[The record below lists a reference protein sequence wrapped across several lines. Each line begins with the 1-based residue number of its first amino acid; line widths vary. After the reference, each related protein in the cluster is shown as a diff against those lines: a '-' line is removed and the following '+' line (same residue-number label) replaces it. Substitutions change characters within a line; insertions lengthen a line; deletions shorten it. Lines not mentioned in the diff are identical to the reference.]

1 MQTLPL
7 GHTGEQVSALCL
19 GTMYFGARDSQ
30 PVSFDLLDRYVA
42 AGGRFLDTANIYAH
56 WVPGG
61 QGGESEILLG
71 NWLRQRGDRSKMFIA
86 TKVGFEYVGAERGLS
101 AKQIE
106 EECHK
111 SLKRLGVETIDLYY
125 AHVDDR
131 VTPLEESLAAF
142 DRLVQAGKVRYLG
155 ASNFLAWRL
164 EKAYWL
170 SKTNGWAKFCCIQQR
185 HTYLRPKHGADFD
198 AQIAANSDLL
208 DLCRSEGIT
217 MLAYSALLSGA
228 YTRADRPIPE
238 QYLGPDSDAR
248 LAALRQV
255 AAEHSATPNQ
265 IVQAW
270 LLQGDPPVLP
280 LIAASTP
287 DQLQQSIDALQIT
300 LSADQMERLNSAGA

>member
-19 GTMYFGARDSQ
+19 GTMYFGARENQ
-30 PVSFDLLDRYVA
+30 HVSFDLLDRYVA
-42 AGGRFLDTANIYAH
+42 AGGRFLDTANIYAY

-61 QGGESEILLG
+61 QGGESETLLG

-86 TKVGFEYVGAERGLS
+86 TKVGFEYGSVQRGLS
-101 AKQIE
+101 AQQIE
-106 EECHK
+106 EECNK
-111 SLKRLGVETIDLYY
+111 SLKRLGIETIDLYY

-131 VTPLEESLAAF
+131 NTPLEESLAAF

-170 SKTNGWAKFCCIQQR
+170 SKTNHWPKFCCIQQR
-185 HTYLRPKHGADFD
+185 HTYLRPRHGTTFEP
-198 AQIAANSDLL
+198 QIAANTDLL

-228 YTRADRPIPE
+228 YTRDDRPIPE

-248 LAALRQV
+248 LATLRQV
-255 AAEHSATPNQ
+255 AAEHGATPNQ
-265 IVQAW
+265 VVQAW
-270 LLQGDPPVLP
+270 MLQGDPPVLP
-280 LIAASTP
+280 LIAASNP
-287 DQLQQSIDALQIT
+287 DQLQQSIDALKIT
-300 LSADQMERLNSAGA
+300 LSPDQMERLNYADA